1 MREVVIQIPT
11 FDSEQNVD
19 IEVRIN
25 GKNRTFRYRVEII
38 AWEDYPEEQGEKVDI
53 IKQVIM
59 EHDKDWRL
67 MQIGIPTDKN
77 IPIMFRKKVDTV
89 KAVQPS

>member
-11 FDSEQNVD
+11 FDAEQNVD

-25 GKNRTFRYRVEII
+25 GRNRTLRYRVELI
-38 AWEDYPEEQGEKVDI
+38 AWEDYPEDQVEKVDI

-77 IPIMFRKKVDTV
+77 IPIMFRRKVDIAKV
-89 KAVQPS
+89 AQPS